1 MRSSWGLGILSLVL
15 LLALAASVGFGAR
28 AASPAELW
36 QALQHQGDPRLVSA
50 VWDMR
55 VPRTVTGALVGA
67 AYGLAGVV
75 IQALTRNP
83 LADSGILGVNA
94 GAGFAVTLTV
104 GLVGPM
110 SMAGLLWPALLGS
123 ALATVAV
130 YLIGSVGQ
138 WTADPLSLVLAGV
151 ALGTLLGGFSS
162 FLTLIDPDTF
172 QSLHRWN
179 LGSIGVTSLGP
190 TLTVAPLLLLGGVL
204 AVAIAR
210 PLNAIALGDELAQ
223 SLGVRVVA
231 VRTVAVV
238 VVTLLAGAS
247 TALTGGIGFVGLMV
261 PHVVRWFTGPDQRRI
276 MAGTVLAAP
285 ALVLAADVLGRVLM
299 PPHGIEVGLVTS
311 LLGAPVLIA
320 LVRRRR
326 VSTL

>member
-1 MRSSWGLGILSLVL
+1 MRTAWGLVL
-15 LLALAASVGFGAR
+15 LAVALLGALVASVAIGAR
-28 AASPAELW
+28 AMSLPELW
-36 QALQHQGDPRLVSA
+36 QALHHQGDPRVIST

-55 VPRTVTGALVGA
+55 VPRTVTGFLVGV

-104 GLVGPM
+104 GLLGPM

-130 YLIGSVGQ
+130 YLIGSAGQ

-151 ALGTLLGGFSS
+151 ALGTLLGGVSS

-179 LGSIGVTSLGP
+179 LGSIGVSSLHP
-190 TLTVAPLLLLGGVL
+190 TLTVAPLILLGVVL
-204 AVAIAR
+204 AVALAR

-231 VRTVAVV
+231 VRTVAVI

-261 PHVVRWFTGPDQRRI
+261 PHVVRWFTGPEQRRI
-276 MAGTVLAAP
+276 MAGTILAAP
-285 ALVLAADVLGRVLM
+285 ALVLLADVVGRVLM

-311 LLGAPVLIA
+311 LIGAPVLIA
-320 LVRRRR
+320 LVRRKK
-326 VSTL
+326 VSAL